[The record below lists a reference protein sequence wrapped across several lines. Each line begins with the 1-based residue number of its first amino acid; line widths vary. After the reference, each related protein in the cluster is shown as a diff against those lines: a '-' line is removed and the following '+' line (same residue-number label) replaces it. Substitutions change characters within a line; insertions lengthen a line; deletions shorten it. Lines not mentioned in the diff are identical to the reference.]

1 MDKDSL
7 SILFSEEIWKLFNV
21 DKFLSAYSDCK
32 TALEKAGLQQKISE
46 WEQSVLNWTRT
57 MNSGTFYLVPKYQKW
72 AKQKGYVTV
81 MNGIL
86 TNLFD
91 ITDQYVNNL
100 TALKA
105 DRNISRGTY
114 SVNTPYLD
122 AIWNVYQND
131 VYPYET
137 YLSMIRHE
145 SELNEICSKKQ
156 IYELLKNTEAM
167 TYLLKKLDNRF
178 AHDSFTYYTKLFFF
192 FFQKICAYLGCPEQQ
207 LAAGCLHEVPCP
219 NLYSSHSTAFIYA
232 FQDGEHFLYIGHR
245 EKPDRYHIV
254 LKEVLHGSKVNFTE
268 IRTMLDKFCWNE
280 GYPVFIQGTHS
291 DAIGFTVDGW
301 ILSSG
306 LEEFV
311 KGLLEDKRLRNK
323 DGIYRLRSQYTA
335 LHSDILFL

>member
-192 FFQKICAYLGCPEQQ
+192 F
-207 LAAGCLHEVPCP
+207 
-219 NLYSSHSTAFIYA
+219 IYA